1 MSNPRRPKDSP
12 IRVEQGKNKGKRCKT
27 FTSSADY
34 TYSKTDDYKQRQALG
49 LSQDSSTD
57 EFAPDPKLIE
67 ALNKDLRSRN
77 IKTQN

>member
-34 TYSKTDDYKQRQALG
+34 TYSKTEDYKQREALG
-49 LSQDSSTD
+49 LHSSSND
-57 EFAPDPKLIE
+57 DFIPDPKLIE